1 MPVSFRSLVQTLLF
15 TVVVPDFTSTTT
27 HASKGVQHLKA
38 VPCPMHLSYMK
49 SLDCLQ
55 SVEVELVVV
64 LLRRLAMTA
73 SRPSTP

>member
-15 TVVVPDFTSTTT
+15 TVVVQDFTSTTT
-27 HASKGVQHLKA
+27 HSSVGAQHLKA
-38 VPCPMHLSYMK
+38 APCPMHFEYMK

-55 SVEVELVVV
+55 SVPVEVELVVV

-73 SRPSTP
+73 F